1 MSAGRIAPLA
11 AHVCLLLVWGYNWIP
26 LKLAMAYSGPF
37 NFAATR
43 ALIGA
48 LTLLAV
54 LPLTGRSIRPVRLRE
69 TLLLGFVQTTI
80 FVTLSQ
86 LSLVEG
92 GAGRSAVLVFTMPFW
107 TLLFA
112 AVVLG
117 ERIRG
122 AQRWAVGLAAVGL
135 VILLEPW
142 ALGGSLKSKI
152 IAVAAGASWAAS
164 AVIAKRIQNRAPVD
178 LVSLTA
184 WQMLF
189 GAVILLAF
197 SSVAGEPETNWS
209 LAYVAILVFTGAV
222 STGFGW
228 LVWLYVLQRV
238 SAGVAGMSMLAIP
251 VIATASSAVQLGER
265 LNVNEYAGIA
275 LIVTALVIL
284 SKPALRAHRTPGAS
298 AGAGKS

>member
-189 GAVILLAF
+189 GAVILLSF